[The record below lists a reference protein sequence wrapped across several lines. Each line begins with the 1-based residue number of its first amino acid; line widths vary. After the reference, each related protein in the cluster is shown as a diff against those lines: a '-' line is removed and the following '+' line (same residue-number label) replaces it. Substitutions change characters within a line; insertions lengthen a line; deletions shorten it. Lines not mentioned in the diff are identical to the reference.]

1 MSNGNFSRRRRGGM
15 RFRPSG
21 GLNQNQKPDHSALQA
36 RAEAT
41 AEPKPDSV
49 FERAR
54 HEQEIQRAENLAA
67 GLPPE
72 PQPAPVAEAP
82 EEQQEQGGRGRR
94 GAFRNPHPETPAE
107 VEEEK
112 FEPVPLESPPTGLGG
127 MIKSAAN
134 KVMRKV
140 QRMM

>member
-1 MSNGNFSRRRRGGM
+1 MSNRNFSRRRRGGM

-21 GLNQNQKPDHSALQA
+21 GFNQNQKTDRSAMQA

-41 AEPKPDSV
+41 GEKQPDSV

-67 GLPPE
+67 GLP
-72 PQPAPVAEAP
+72 AEAP
-82 EEQQEQGGRGRR
+82 PAPAPEPSGEPEGRGRK
-94 GAFRNPHPETPAE
+94 GAFRKPHLETPPE

-112 FEPVPLESPPTGLGG
+112 YEPVPLEAPST
-127 MIKSAAN
+127 
-134 KVMRKV
+134 
-140 QRMM
+140 